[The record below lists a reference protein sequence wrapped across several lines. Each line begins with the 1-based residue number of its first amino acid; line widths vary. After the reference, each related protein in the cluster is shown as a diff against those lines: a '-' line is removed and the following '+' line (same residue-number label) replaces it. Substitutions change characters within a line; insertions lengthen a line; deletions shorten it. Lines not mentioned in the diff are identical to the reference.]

1 MRFAGHKTVDT
12 YWIYYMAKESIDGFL
27 CPVFQVDQLPLGEKT
42 PTVENPERQR
52 QTPYSEENS
61 TANPETCKCAV
72 TPGKLMP
79 LETDV
84 PREISIA
91 NPSGTSPL
99 SAGKTHNNRHD
110 GFILTVRR
118 SGGKP

>member
-1 MRFAGHKTVDT
+1 
-12 YWIYYMAKESIDGFL
+12 MANESIDGFL

-42 PTVENPERQR
+42 PIVENPERQR

-61 TANPETCKCAV
+61 TANSETRKCAV

-79 LETDV
+79 LETDEL
-84 PREISIA
+84 REILIV
-91 NPSGTSPL
+91 NPVDISPI
-99 SAGKTHNNRHD
+99 SASKTQNNRHD

>member
-1 MRFAGHKTVDT
+1 MRFAGHKTFDT

-27 CPVFQVDQLPLGEKT
+27 CSVLQVDHPLGAKT
-42 PTVENPERQR
+42 PMVENPERQR

-61 TANPETCKCAV
+61 TANPETRKCAA

-79 LETDV
+79 LESDE
-84 PREISIA
+84 PREIPIA
-91 NPSGTSPL
+91 NPADVSPL

-110 GFILTVRR
+110 GFILTARR